1 MYLPIFLVWDET
13 IPQSFAESVKTHL
26 LRLIEDFLPSQNLEA
41 YVHATYLAR
50 EGSPSTGKYYKA
62 NEFPFTQLLS
72 SQVAT
77 SAGLSFDLANLP
89 ITRVKQVITA
99 DEGKTDSLPPIVL
112 LLVNRQL
119 TDVYFP
125 DKSVRNLLDHE
136 SEPRLAI
143 IGTSAESAWKLPV
156 ELLETRKVLA
166 YSNSINET
174 DIQASIQKVESFIEV
189 KLSERRGSSTVEAN
203 VAKVPKGSQPAP
215 QPTVLPSAE
224 PERPVISIAPD
235 TTKKLPQSEP
245 AVVSRPSIDI
255 SGGGKVATTHS
266 ESSSA
271 NKSLQ
276 PTPAPQPP
284 IAPSVTPP
292 PPSPEKWD
300 SPVKEPE
307 KMSRKQKREEKRAEK
322 ELKRGR
328 RKDSAPIDVPSAAS
342 AGSPDKS
349 NHVSEATPDVD
360 TTDFPHVTSSWPSE
374 EITEDGQIV
383 IDHSS
388 SLNARPW
395 YSPKWKKLPA
405 RGPSR
410 DLELDLGSLGALRV
424 IAGSTRGTKHQYY
437 GDENQDSF
445 YVARTQDSNF
455 LVVAVAD
462 GVGSAEYSAYG
473 SRFVTH
479 FVAQS
484 LATEL
489 NENAEIST
497 DGIQELIRRF
507 VSEASDR
514 MQQWR
519 SGDLYAPPMEPTE
532 DNKNIVS
539 STLCVVVVPVVAAE
553 DGNRSIVLACV
564 GDSPCYT
571 LNNEQWTIQSLA
583 TKDGELLEH
592 GTYALP
598 VALGTTPLIDIFSFE
613 MKSSDVLVLMTDGIG
628 TSLANGDTP
637 VGRWLAPRLYG
648 PQLMTD
654 FIHVLDYVQTLTAD
668 RQGEDDDRTLAVV
681 YDFDGVQHELINQME
696 PSEKSV
702 NSSDVATGNA

>member
-13 IPQSFAESVKTHL
+13 IPQSFAESVKTQL
-26 LRLIEDFLPSQNLEA
+26 GRLIQDFLPSQNLEA
-41 YVHATYLAR
+41 YIHATYLAR
-50 EGSPSTGKYYKA
+50 DGSPSTGKHYKS
-62 NEFPFTQLLS
+62 NEFPFTELIS

-89 ITRVKQVITA
+89 IARVKQIITA
-99 DEGKTDSLPPIVL
+99 DEGKTDSLPPIVF

-125 DKSVRNLLDHE
+125 DRAVRNLLDHD
-136 SEPRLAI
+136 SQPRLAI
-143 IGTSAESAWKLPV
+143 IGTSAENAWKLPV
-156 ELLETRKVLA
+156 ELLENKKVLA
-166 YSNSINET
+166 YSNSINES
-174 DIQASIQKVESFIEV
+174 DIQSSLQKIERFIEG
-189 KLSERRGSSTVEAN
+189 KLSERRGSPAVDAKSATVSQD
-203 VAKVPKGSQPAP
+203 SQPAS
-215 QPTVLPSAE
+215 QPPVLPPTE
-224 PERPVISIAPD
+224 PERPVISIASD
-235 TTKKLPQSEP
+235 TTKKGPQNEP

-255 SGGGKVATTHS
+255 SGGGKVTTTHS
-266 ESSSA
+266 ESSSSA
-271 NKSLQ
+271 NKSSQ
-276 PTPAPQPP
+276 PATAPQPP
-284 IAPSVTPP
+284 VAPSVTPP
-292 PPSPEKWD
+292 IPEKWD
-300 SPVKEPE
+300 PPLTKPE
-307 KMSRKQKREEKRAEK
+307 KMSRKQKKKQRQEERE
-322 ELKRGR
+322 R
-328 RKDSAPIDVPSAAS
+328 RKGSASMDVPSATS
-342 AGSPDKS
+342 AGSPEKS
-349 NHVSEATPDVD
+349 NHVSGATPDVD
-360 TTDFPHVTSSWPSE
+360 ITDFPHVPSSWPSE
-374 EITEDGQIV
+374 ETTDDGQIV

-410 DLELDLGSLGALRV
+410 DLELDLGSLGDLRV
-424 IAGSTRGTKHQYY
+424 IAGSTRGTKHQFY

-445 YVARTQDSNF
+445 YVARTKDSNF

-479 FVAQS
+479 FVAHS

-497 DGIQELIRRF
+497 DGIQQLICRL

-514 MQQWR
+514 MQQWHP
-519 SGDLYAPPMEPTE
+519 GDLYAPPMEPTV

-553 DGNRSIVLACV
+553 NGNRPIVLACV

-571 LNNEQWTIQSLA
+571 LNNKHWTIQSLA
-583 TKDGELLEH
+583 TKEGELLEH

-598 VALGTTPLIDIFSFE
+598 VAVGAAPLIDVFAFE

-681 YDFDGVQHELINQME
+681 YDFEGVQHALTIQTEI
-696 PSEKSV
+696 SEKSV
-702 NSSDVATGNA
+702 DSSDLATGNA